1 MAVTETIPQIIVRN
15 GKPSAII
22 LDINK
27 YEKLLEMAGDREDLL
42 ELRRIKKNKTSF
54 RELRTYLKSRD

>member
-1 MAVTETIPQIIVRN
+1 MAVTETIPLIIVRN